1 VLDFVSVSD
10 AADSLNLSSARV
22 RLLAANGGLPAA
34 KVGGRW
40 LVERSGLEQRRA
52 RGSRG
57 GRRFSPVNA
66 WAVLRLAASGEA
78 VDPLDPATRSRL
90 RRLLSLEG
98 LEGLA
103 PRLERRAEVR
113 RYSGHPGE
121 IAHLLADKRLVASGV
136 SAARAIDLDLMSG
149 READGYISASALDA
163 FVGEH
168 ALSPA
173 AEAGAANVTLR
184 VVSDDVWTGS
194 LAGCVHAPEAAVA
207 LDLAEEAD
215 PRSRA
220 AGEGLL
226 DRIDRAAR

>member
-1 VLDFVSVSD
+1 MLDFVSVSD

-57 GRRFSPVNA
+57 GRRFSPANS
-66 WAVLRLAASGEA
+66 WAVLRLASGEV
-78 VDPLDPATRSRL
+78 VDTLDPATRSRL

-98 LEGLA
+98 LVGLA

-121 IAHLLADKRLVASGV
+121 IAHLVADKRLVASGV

-149 READGYISASALDA
+149 READGYIPASALDA

-173 AEAGAANVTLR
+173 AEVGAANVNLR
-184 VVSDDVWTGS
+184 VVSDDVWTDS
-194 LAGCVHAPEAAVA
+194 LAGRVHAPQAAVA
-207 LDLAEEAD
+207 LDLAEDAD

>member
-1 VLDFVSVSD
+1 MLDFVSVSD

-22 RLLAANGGLPAA
+22 RLLAANGSLPAA

-52 RGSRG
+52 RESRG
-57 GRRFSPVNA
+57 GRRFSPANA
-66 WAVLRLAASGEA
+66 WAVLLLASGEV

-98 LEGLA
+98 LVGLA

-136 SAARAIDLDLMSG
+136 SAARAIDLDLMPG
-149 READGYISASALDA
+149 READGYIRASDLDA

-168 ALSPA
+168 ALLAA
-173 AEAGAANVTLR
+173 AEASLANVILR
-184 VVSDDVWTGS
+184 AVSDDVWADS
-194 LAGCVHAPEAAVA
+194 LAGRVHAPEAAIA
-207 LDLAEEAD
+207 LDLAEESD
-215 PRSRA
+215 PRSNS
-220 AGEGLL
+220 AGEKLL
-226 DRIDRAAR
+226 ARIDRVVR